1 MTQVNLLPQDV
12 RQRQR
17 TRRMTL
23 AVAAGATGVVAL
35 LLFVF
40 LLQVGRL
47 ATAKH
52 DLARQE
58 SVNAGISTQISGL
71 QRFATL
77 KQTVSDRVG
86 LETDVLRSQVLW
98 SGVLRDVSM
107 VIPGQMWLTS
117 MTGTASDVFQ
127 TSVAP
132 TGDEVLVGT
141 ISFSGVAFDH
151 PTVAKWLTRLEQV
164 DGWVNSWISTAS
176 KSDMNGTTVVTFN
189 GTVDI
194 NTSGTVDGRQRR

>member
-23 AVAAGATGVVAL
+23 AVAAGSAGVVAL

-40 LLQVGRL
+40 LLQAGRL

-58 SVNAGISTQISGL
+58 STNAGISTQISGL
-71 QRFATL
+71 QRFADL
-77 KQTVSDRVG
+77 KQTVSDRVA
-86 LETDVLRSQVLW
+86 LETEVLKSQVLW

-117 MTGTASDVFQ
+117 LTGTSADVFQ
-127 TSVAP
+127 APVSP
-132 TGDEVLVGT
+132 TGGEVLVGT
-141 ISFSGVAFDH
+141 IQFSGTAFDH

-164 DGWVNSWISTAS
+164 DGWVNSWITNAS
-176 KSDMNGTTVVTFN
+176 KSDSNGTTVVNFS

-194 NTSGTVDGRQRR
+194 STLGTVDGRQQR